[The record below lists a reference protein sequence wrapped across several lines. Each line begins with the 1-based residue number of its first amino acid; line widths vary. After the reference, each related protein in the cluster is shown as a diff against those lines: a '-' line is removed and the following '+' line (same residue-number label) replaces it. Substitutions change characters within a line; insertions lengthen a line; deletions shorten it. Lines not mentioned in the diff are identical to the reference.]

1 MIVIKDK
8 FMVCLLRKFII
19 YGLFLLIVL
28 VIFFDLKAWKSLND
42 EEKQN
47 VRKKDIIVC
56 LDPGHGG
63 VKNGCQFV
71 YDGVNVS
78 EKDINLKISLKVKE
92 YLKEHGGIRVVMTR
106 EEDKDIDLKERVKF
120 AKNVYAD
127 YLVSIHNNSSG
138 KDVNHKGCLAI
149 VTQSY
154 YNAPRAKVKSVYQSS
169 EHLAKSMLAQ
179 LQKIGISITTDW
191 EAHKNEGLLRR
202 NCTDNS
208 KYADG
213 SSADYYTI
221 TYEATKIG
229 LPSVL
234 IETAFLSSES
244 DYRNFLCDEKKL
256 SSIARAVAEEI
267 INHIF

>member
-1 MIVIKDK
+1 M
-8 FMVCLLRKFII
+8 
-19 YGLFLLIVL
+19 LFR
-28 VIFFDLKAWKSLND
+28 S
-42 EEKQN
+42 
-47 VRKKDIIVC
+47 
-56 LDPGHGG
+56 
-63 VKNGCQFV
+63 
-71 YDGVNVS
+71 
-78 EKDINLKISLKVKE
+78 
-92 YLKEHGGIRVVMTR
+92 
-106 EEDKDIDLKERVKF
+106 
-120 AKNVYAD
+120 
-127 YLVSIHNNSSG
+127 
-138 KDVNHKGCLAI
+138 

-244 DYRNFLCDEKKL
+244 DYRNFLCDEEKL
-256 SSIARAVAEEI
+256 SSIARAVADGI